1 MYNIALFSALYILE
15 RRVKVSCKA
24 VRAVYKQVSF
34 VRLCEHGNGF
44 SGCCLRLVFVF
55 VASQISCDIEILNIE
70 INRKVNLSF
79 VQRNT
84 KTGDRTRR

>member
-1 MYNIALFSALYILE
+1 MYNITLYSALYILE
-15 RRVKVSCKA
+15 RRVKISCTA
-24 VRAVYKQVSF
+24 VRAVYKQVLF

-44 SGCCLRLVFVF
+44 SGCCLRLFVF
-55 VASQISCDIEILNIE
+55 VPSQISCEIEILNIE

-84 KTGDRTRR
+84 KPRGRTRR